1 MPSMDF
7 KLYTSFPEDLEAE
20 WNNLLDHSVPHVPFL
35 RHEYLSVWWQTR
47 GGGEWAQQVGLAV
60 VTARQDGQLVGIA
73 PFFHV
78 PNHQGRPALLPL
90 GAIEIS
96 DYLDVV
102 ARPEDRPAF
111 LSGLLPFLAS
121 APIATWQVLDFY
133 NLLENSSTL
142 PALEAAARENGWS
155 YKVEPLQH
163 SPYIPLPG
171 DWDVYLA
178 GIDKKQRHEIRR
190 KMRRLEEN
198 GLPVSWYVVD
208 DNKCLEH
215 ELESFLGLMAQDPDK
230 ARFLTPAMR
239 ETFRLTMHCAY
250 DRGCLNL
257 AFLEI
262 GGIKAAGYLSFD
274 YLNRIWVYNSG
285 IDFRF
290 VDLSPGWVL
299 LGYLL
304 RWANEQHY
312 SEFDFMRGDE
322 QYKYR
327 FGAIDRFVVR
337 AIVERP

>member
-1 MPSMDF
+1 MDF
-7 KLYTSFPEDLEAE
+7 KLYSTFPEELETE
-20 WNNLLDHSVPHVPFL
+20 WNHLLEQSVPHVPFL
-35 RHEYLSVWWQTR
+35 RHEYLSAWCQTR
-47 GGGEWAQQVGLAV
+47 GGGEWPQIDLVL
-60 VTARQDGQLVGIA
+60 VTARQGGRLVGIA
-73 PFFHV
+73 PLFHV

-102 ARPEDRPAF
+102 ARPADRPAF
-111 LSGLLPFLAS
+111 LSELLPFLAQ
-121 APIATWQVLDFY
+121 APIPAWQALDFY
-133 NLLENSSTL
+133 NLLECSSTL
-142 PALEAAARENGWS
+142 PALEAAARENGWA
-155 YKVEPLQH
+155 YRAERLQH

-171 DWDVYLA
+171 NWDTYLK

-198 GLPVSWYVVD
+198 GLPVRWYVVD
-208 DNKCLEH
+208 DSLSLES
-215 ELESFLGLMAQDPDK
+215 ELEAFIGLMAQDADK
-230 ARFLTPAMR
+230 ARFLTAAMR
-239 ETFRLTMHCAY
+239 DHMRLTARCAY
-250 DRGCLNL
+250 ERGCLNL

-262 GGIKAAGYLSFD
+262 GGVKAAGYLSFD

-304 RWANEQHY
+304 RWANEQHF

-322 QYKYR
+322 IYKYR
-327 FGAIDRFVVR
+327 FGAVDRFVMR
-337 AIVERP
+337 ATIERK

>member
-1 MPSMDF
+1 MDF
-7 KLYTSFPEDLEAE
+7 KLYTSFPEELEAE
-20 WNNLLDHSVPHVPFL
+20 WNDLLDHSVPHVPFL
-35 RHEYLSVWWQTR
+35 RHEYQSAWSQTR
-47 GGGEWAQQVGLAV
+47 GGGEWPQIDPVV
-60 VTARQDGQLVGIA
+60 VTARQDGRLIGIA
-73 PFFHV
+73 PLFHV

-111 LSGLLPFLAS
+111 LSGLLPFLAH
-121 APIATWQVLDFY
+121 APIPAWQALDFY
-133 NLLENSSTL
+133 NVLESSSTL
-142 PALEAAARENGWS
+142 PALEAAAKENGWS
-155 YKVEPLQH
+155 YRVERLQH

-171 DWDVYLA
+171 DWETYLA

-198 GLPVSWYVVD
+198 DLPVRWYVVD
-208 DNKCLEH
+208 DSLSLES
-215 ELESFLGLMAQDPDK
+215 ELEAFIGLMAQDTDK
-230 ARFLTPAMR
+230 ARFLTAAMR
-239 ETFRLTMHCAY
+239 DHMRLTVRCAY

-290 VDLSPGWVL
+290 VEHSPGWVL

-304 RWANEQHY
+304 RWANEQHF

-322 QYKYR
+322 KYKYR
-327 FGAIDRFVVR
+327 FGAIDRFVMR
-337 AIVERP
+337 ATVERS